1 MNSMDAVSLKNE
13 KDTVLVTR
21 NSTGYSDIVRISKRG
36 NVVRRN
42 VSAQE
47 AGSMVS
53 HLLGRGYT
61 FLNEVK
67 TQELLVAAGY

>member
-21 NSTGYSDIVRISKRG
+21 SSTGHNDIVRISKRG
-36 NVVRRN
+36 NMVRRN

-47 AGSMVS
+47 AGNMVS

-61 FLNEVK
+61 FLSEDK
-67 TQELLVAAGY
+67 TKELLVASGY